1 MKKIIL
7 LALLGLS
14 AAANAHLM
22 FPVQNQNGYEIKLWA
37 DNHWESIQ
45 NNKVIGVRGYKNGN
59 PINVGYD
66 FAKGSIEVANGQRP
80 DMLTSEYD
88 FGYYTFTADN
98 HYPKARNEVAGTIF
112 DSRHIYKLGKS
123 IYQWNKAYSR
133 PVGMKIEVTP
143 LINPLILRAGDTL
156 PLLVTMDGKPL
167 AKAEFEDQLGDL
179 NYVTTDAKGLAII
192 TLRQPQDGFYMI
204 GARTKKPYTLADNQ
218 AQTLQLTGVLAFKTH

>member
-1 MKKIIL
+1 MKKIIFM
-7 LALLGLS
+7 ALLGMS
-14 AAANAHLM
+14 ATANAHLM
-22 FPVQNQNGYEIKLWA
+22 FPAQSQNGYELKFWA
-37 DNHWESIQ
+37 DDHWESIQ

-59 PINVGYD
+59 PIKVGYD

-143 LINPLILRAGDTL
+143 LTNPLALRPGDNL
-156 PLLVTMDGKPL
+156 PLLVTMDGRPL
-167 AKAEFEDQLGDL
+167 AKAEFEDQVGDL
-179 NYVTTDAKGLAII
+179 DNVTTDAKGLAII
-192 TLRQPQDGFYMI
+192 TLRQPQDGFYII
-204 GARTKKPYTLADNQ
+204 GAGTKKPYTLTDSQ
-218 AQTLQLTGVLAFKTH
+218 AQTLQLTGVLAFKAR

>member
-7 LALLGLS
+7 LALLAMS

-22 FPVQNQNGYEIKLWA
+22 FPVQNQNGYELKLWA